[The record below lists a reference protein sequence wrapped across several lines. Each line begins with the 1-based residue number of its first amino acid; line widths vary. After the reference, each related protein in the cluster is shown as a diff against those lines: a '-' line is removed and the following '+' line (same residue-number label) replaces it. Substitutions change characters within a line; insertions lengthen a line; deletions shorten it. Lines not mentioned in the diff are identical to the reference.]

1 MRARMAAAAT
11 GLLAAA
17 VLSACSS
24 GDSGSGTAA
33 GGGSSSS
40 SSSSSSS
47 ASSSSSSPAGTSEAA
62 SGSGAAQSN
71 GTVEV
76 EAADFTLS
84 LPSSS
89 LSPGQTT
96 FEMRNDGNAT
106 HAIEIDGPGVED
118 QKSSTAGPGGTAT
131 LTVTLQ
137 PGKYTMYCPVGN
149 HRAMGMQTT
158 FTVG

>member
-24 GDSGSGTAA
+24 GDGGGGTAA
-33 GGGSSSS
+33 GDG
-40 SSSSSSS
+40 SSSSS
-47 ASSSSSSPAGTSEAA
+47 ASSSSSSSAGTSEAA

>member
-24 GDSGSGTAA
+24 GDSGSGAAA
-33 GGGSSSS
+33 GGGSSSA
-40 SSSSSSS
+40 SSSS

-62 SGSGAAQSN
+62 SRSGAAQSN

-84 LPSSS
+84 LPPSS

-106 HAIEIDGPGVED
+106 PAIEIDGPGVAG
-118 QKSSTAGPGGTAT
+118 QKASTPR
-131 LTVTLQ
+131 
-137 PGKYTMYCPVGN
+137 P
-149 HRAMGMQTT
+149 R
-158 FTVG
+158 

>member
-33 GGGSSSS
+33 GDG
-40 SSSSSSS
+40 SSSSS
-47 ASSSSSSPAGTSEAA
+47 ASSSSSSSAGTSEAA

>member
-40 SSSSSSS
+40 PSSS

-71 GTVEV
+71 GTVEG

-137 PGKYTMYCPVGN
+137 PGKY
-149 HRAMGMQTT
+149 
-158 FTVG
+158 

>member
-1 MRARMAAAAT
+1 
-11 GLLAAA
+11 
-17 VLSACSS
+17 
-24 GDSGSGTAA
+24 
-33 GGGSSSS
+33 
-40 SSSSSSS
+40 
-47 ASSSSSSPAGTSEAA
+47 
-62 SGSGAAQSN
+62 
-71 GTVEV
+71 
-76 EAADFTLS
+76 
-84 LPSSS
+84 
-89 LSPGQTT
+89 
-96 FEMRNDGNAT
+96 MRNDGNAT